1 MEEVNYIYVIE
12 KWNDKTREWMPIH
25 TGTNDLEEMGDLLN
39 VMEAALPH
47 RELRLAQYTVT
58 EYQEIHEYS

>member
-12 KWNDKTREWMPIH
+12 KWNDKAREWQPMH
-25 TGTNDLEEMGDLLN
+25 MGTNDLEEMGDLLN

-47 RELRLAQYTVT
+47 RELKLAQYTVT

>member
-12 KWNDKTREWMPIH
+12 KWDDKAREWAPMH